1 MKERIAAD
9 FKDLQSYIC
18 SELEK
23 YDGYGQFQQDTWSRQ
38 EGGGGRT
45 NTISNGKIIEKG
57 GVAFSEVFGE
67 VTQEMKKQLGTQ
79 GDSFFATGVS
89 IVLHPHSPH
98 VPIIHMNVRYFELDN
113 GNYWFGGGID
123 LTPHYVIPR
132 QAALFHHDLK
142 KICDNYNLEFYQK
155 FKRWADDYFFNTH
168 RNETRGI
175 GGIFFDH
182 LSEENSDLTK
192 ESLFEFCKDLGKAFP
207 HIYQKQIDIAQ
218 NTEIH
223 EKHLEW
229 QRLRRGRYVEFNLVH
244 DRGTKFGLVSGGRTE
259 SILLSM
265 PPVAN
270 WVYSYQAKEN
280 SDEQLTLS
288 WLKKDVDW
296 LSFIN

>member
-9 FKDLQSYIC
+9 FKELQSYIC

-23 YDGYGQFQQDTWSRQ
+23 YDGYCQFQQDTWTRK
-38 EGGGGRT
+38 EGGEGRT

-142 KICDNYNLEFYQK
+142 KICDKYNLEFYQK
-155 FKRWADDYFFNTH
+155 FKGWADDYFFNTH

-182 LSEENSDLTK
+182 LSEENSDMTK

-207 HIYQKQIDIAQ
+207 HIYQKQIDLAQ
-218 NTEIH
+218 NAEIL

-270 WVYSYQAKEN
+270 WVYSYQAEEN

>member
-1 MKERIAAD
+1 
-9 FKDLQSYIC
+9 
-18 SELEK
+18 
-23 YDGYGQFQQDTWSRQ
+23 
-38 EGGGGRT
+38 
-45 NTISNGKIIEKG
+45 
-57 GVAFSEVFGE
+57 
-67 VTQEMKKQLGTQ
+67 MKKQLGTQ

-98 VPIIHMNVRYFELDN
+98 VPIIHMNVRYFELEN
-113 GNYWFGGGID
+113 GQYWFGGGID

-132 QAALFHHDLK
+132 QAAIFHHDLK

-182 LSEENSDLTK
+182 LSEENSDLKK

-207 HIYQKQIDIAQ
+207 HIYQKQIDLAQ

-244 DRGTKFGLVSGGRTE
+244 DRGSKFGLVSGGRTE

-270 WVYSYQAKEN
+270 WVYSYQAEEN